1 MVEYCLLDVGIRPK
15 ANDQEENCDET
26 TPVKRYKPSA
36 VSSPIR
42 FSYQRESY
50 HSLLDAA
57 VDIKSLIRDVSRV
70 PEYRLCERTN
80 FWDSSSV
87 ILGVFLRMP
96 QSGEDF
102 DYGCF
107 PQRKRLSKL
116 LFTEKERRCFIE
128 DELNK
133 PTLVED
139 GPVLTIAQFYE
150 QLRMRHREQ
159 QLPACNNALPETIEH
174 PALRPQLRPYQQQA
188 IRWLIERETI
198 PMTLPAQY
206 LRLHNAAV
214 PEVDFF
220 ADLYTFAVTVK
231 EPHPIP
237 IPTGGILADEMGL
250 GKTVEILALL
260 LFNKREVK
268 LELPG
273 SGITNLTQNKLSRKN
288 SLKLKHAKLKC
299 ICMLTHRKETIACG
313 KCGFLQHRQCVL
325 KHHNFAAASK
335 RNKYLCPQC
344 WRTEPLVESGATI
357 IVSPAA
363 IKHQWASE
371 IRKHISG
378 PGIRL
383 FIYNGVSESAGSW
396 ISPTELS
403 SYDVVLTDYNVL
415 KQEIWFTSENSR
427 HSRHE
432 KRFLSPASPLTMI
445 RWWRVCLDE
454 AQMVESI
461 HSNVTKMAKAL
472 PTVHRW
478 TVTGTPIE
486 KTIDNLH
493 GLVHYLDYEPYSNYP
508 IWKAF
513 VSCYQKGNAEPLLNT
528 MVRIM
533 WRTCKASVVDQLGIP
548 PQTERVHY
556 ITMSDLQRYFYRS
569 EHALCAQAFHEKA
582 RKIGRTQSMAEMN
595 IPTLNALMEPLRKLR
610 HDCTIPSILHVAN
623 TLTTK
628 KLLTPSELHEH
639 LVTNNAN
646 ECKAQLRSVVSAMN
660 GMAGIHILL
669 DEYNQAL
676 RLYLASLRMAEDY
689 KTGTVTVDSLLQIH
703 TLHNLLDLVRS
714 HGPQLEPEKLPDE
727 AKLREY
733 EEQCARLEWRYI
745 EQYAS
750 KVRAVETSLFPA
762 IEKLEE
768 LISQSE
774 APNGPRLDGS
784 WWRDIF
790 HAYARDPTR
799 HGEFFIRLI
808 TDNLIENPP
817 SAWCGLDLWL
827 MIWWDKITERR
838 RTLKKGFKKLEF
850 FVENLQPNHLWSP
863 EALARIEQLV
873 TTAFACHLDP
883 SLVAEEADRDQGVRY
898 PAPTCLL
905 CKVKDKLNQLEAVL
919 FLTRQTQAATGG
931 LWQISPGEMVLKQ
944 ILSHVKRSQEAVDS
958 RILEEGDHCL
968 AYLECVKQE
977 FKEYSQYWVEINY
990 TVAAYDEL
998 NMCKSRMQLIT
1009 EEQFFEMVRAEKRRT
1024 PMQLVSSEL
1033 AVQMREL
1040 QLTKNESER
1049 AFVRLQ
1055 GTLKYLAYLGQK
1067 SDIDPCPI
1075 CQVPPSSKYAV
1086 LQCGHHFC
1094 SVCAIKILQMARFR
1108 QIVCVI
1114 CRHQQHMKDI
1124 QYVTLMT
1131 TLTRNQKLAIG
1142 NYSDKIFKIVETI
1155 LDLKDQEPDVK
1166 IVIFSHWEPILV
1178 KLEMALTD
1186 NRITSRQKSNRCKD
1200 TVSEF
1205 KDPEL
1210 GITCLLLPLRYGSK
1224 GLNLTEATHIF
1235 LVEPILNPGE
1245 ELQAIGRIHRIGQT
1259 RPTFVHRF
1267 IVLGTIEETIHEA
1280 IQKDKSGRWLR
1291 KDVTVEQLEEL
1302 FLLNDEQNEL

>member
-15 ANDQEENCDET
+15 VNAEEENWDEII
-26 TPVKRYKPSA
+26 PIKPYEPSA
-36 VSSPIR
+36 TSSPIR
-42 FSYQRESY
+42 FSYQRVSY
-50 HSLLDAA
+50 HSLVDPA

-96 QSGEDF
+96 QNGESF

-107 PQRKRLSKL
+107 AQRQRLIQL
-116 LFTEKERRCFIE
+116 LFTETERRCFIE
-128 DELNK
+128 DELSK
-133 PTLVED
+133 TTTVED
-139 GPVLTIAQFYE
+139 GSELTIAQFYE
-150 QLRMRHREQ
+150 QLRMRHRERQ
-159 QLPACNNALPETIEH
+159 PPAENSTLPETIEH
-174 PALRPQLRPYQQQA
+174 RALRPQLRPYQQQA

-214 PEVDFF
+214 PELDFF
-220 ADLYTFAVTVK
+220 ADLYTFAVTDE

-260 LFNKREVK
+260 LFNKHKIKPKQTGVAI
-268 LELPG
+268 P
-273 SGITNLTQNKLSRKN
+273 NLTLNKPRSGRKR
-288 SLKLKHAKLKC
+288 AQLKC
-299 ICMLTHRKETIACG
+299 ICKLKHERKTIACEM
-313 KCGFLQHRQCVL
+313 CGFLQHHLCVL
-325 KHHNFAAASK
+325 KHHNVDVAS
-335 RNKYLCPQC
+335 NTNPYLCPEC

-383 FIYNGVSESAGSW
+383 FVYNGVSEPAGSW

-415 KQEIWFTSENSR
+415 KQEIWFTSENTR
-427 HSRHE
+427 PSRHE

-461 HSNVTKMAKAL
+461 TSNVTKMAKAL
-472 PTVHRW
+472 PSVHRW

-486 KTIDNLH
+486 KTINNLY

-508 IWKAF
+508 TWKVF
-513 VSCYQKGNAEPLLNT
+513 VSCYQKGNAEPLLNA

-533 WRTCKASVVDQLGIP
+533 WRTCKASIVDQLGIP

-556 ITMSDLQRYFYRS
+556 TTMSDLQRHFYRT

-623 TLTTK
+623 TLPTK

-639 LVTNNAN
+639 LVTNNVN

-660 GMAGIHILL
+660 GIAGIHILL
-669 DEYNQAL
+669 EEYNQAL
-676 RLYLASLRMAEDY
+676 RLYQASLRMADDY
-689 KTGTVTVDSLLQIH
+689 KTGTITVDSLLQIH

-714 HGPQLEPEKLPDE
+714 HGPALEPEKLPDE
-727 AKLREY
+727 TKLREY

-750 KVRAVETSLFPA
+750 KVRAVETNLFPA
-762 IEKLEE
+762 IAKLEE

-774 APNGPRLDGS
+774 ASKGPRLDGS

-790 HAYARDPTR
+790 HTYDRDPTR
-799 HGEFFIRLI
+799 HREFLNRLL
-808 TDNLIENPP
+808 TDIPIENRP

-850 FVENLQPNHLWSP
+850 FVENLQPNHRCSP
-863 EALARIEQLV
+863 EAVARIEQLV
-873 TTAFACHLDP
+873 STAFACHLDP
-883 SLVAEEADRDQGVRY
+883 SLATEDADGDQDVRY

-931 LWQISPGEMVLKQ
+931 LWQISPGEMLLKQ
-944 ILSHVKRSQEAVDS
+944 ILSHVKRSQEGLDS
-958 RILEEGDHCL
+958 RVLEEGDHCL
-968 AYLECVKQE
+968 AYLERVKQE
-977 FKEYSQYWVEINY
+977 FKEYSQYWVEMNY

-1009 EEQFFEMVRAEKRRT
+1009 EEQFFELIRAEKKRT

-1094 SVCAIKILQMARFR
+1094 SICAINLLKMARER
-1108 QIVCVI
+1108 QIVCHI
-1114 CRHQQHMKDI
+1114 CRHQQHTKDI
-1124 QYVTLMT
+1124 QYVTLMAT
-1131 TLTRNQKLAIG
+1131 SNRHQQLAVG

-1178 KLEMALTD
+1178 KLEVALTD
-1186 NRITSRQKSNRCKD
+1186 NNITSRQKSSRFKD
-1200 TVSEF
+1200 SISEF
-1205 KDPEL
+1205 KDPDL
-1210 GITCLLLPLRYGSK
+1210 GITCLLLPLRFGSK

-1267 IVLGTIEETIHEA
+1267 IVLGTIEETIYEA

-1291 KDVTVEQLEEL
+1291 KDVTVEQLEDL
-1302 FLLNDEQNEL
+1302 FLLSDEQNEL